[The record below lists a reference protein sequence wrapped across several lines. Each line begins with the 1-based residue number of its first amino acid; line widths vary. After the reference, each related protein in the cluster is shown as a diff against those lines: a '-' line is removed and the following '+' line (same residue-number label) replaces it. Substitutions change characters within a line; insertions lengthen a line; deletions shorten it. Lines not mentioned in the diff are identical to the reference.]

1 MQTPPKTPGDSPEG
15 RPEGPKRARLNSTS
29 SNTSEDGAIFL
40 GKAPPRVIT
49 PQPTDWEAEQWNQ
62 SERQSRGLKRSYRER
77 HGSYVSEDGAVFM
90 GRNVSRSNTPQRR
103 RASPI
108 DVQQSLPVD
117 GEEAGPRSPI
127 ERFIF
132 WIDGRLI
139 EGLWT
144 ERERKRLWQGVA
156 QTLVIVLAFVVVQN
170 RSCPECAPS
179 DAVALRRDVGE
190 PILRADVGGTAW
202 LPAHQSLPIVVPGE
216 NIVPVGAAYN
226 GDAVGTPAHLPT
238 LNTPNIPGSSI
249 AGPGPSGV
257 LASQIWTF
265 NPKAL
270 AYVVS
275 AYISSNVPSMVSSA
289 TSWAKGYVGKVAIN
303 KGSELLA
310 SEPDIHGWDT
320 VLASQE
326 NRAGILSALKN
337 VDEVSGP
344 LYVQLSSQV
353 FANLSPDASDNSE
366 RIMTLEALQT
376 QLKELET
383 HQYEI
388 VK

>member
-1 MQTPPKTPGDSPEG
+1 
-15 RPEGPKRARLNSTS
+15 
-29 SNTSEDGAIFL
+29 
-40 GKAPPRVIT
+40 
-49 PQPTDWEAEQWNQ
+49 
-62 SERQSRGLKRSYRER
+62 LKRSYGARKNNN
-77 HGSYVSEDGAVFM
+77 VSEDGAVFI
-90 GRNVSRSNTPQRR
+90 GRNISRPNSSRPRDRR

-108 DVQQSLPVD
+108 DVQQHLPSD
-117 GEEAGPRSPI
+117 GEEAAPRSPL
-127 ERFIF
+127 ERFVC
-132 WIDGRLI
+132 WVDGRFV

-170 RSCPECAPS
+170 RICPECAPS
-179 DAVALRRDVGE
+179 DAVAMRIDVGE
-190 PILRADVGGTAW
+190 PMLRADVGDTAW
-202 LPAHQSLPIVVPGE
+202 LPAHQSLPIVASGE
-216 NIVPVGAAYN
+216 NVVPVGAAYN
-226 GDAVGTPAHLPT
+226 GDAVRTPAHLPT
-238 LNTPNIPGSSI
+238 LHTSTIPGSSI
-249 AGPGPSGV
+249 ASPDPSSV

-270 AYVVS
+270 AHVVS
-275 AYISSNVPSMVSSA
+275 AYITSNVPSMVSSA

-303 KGSELLA
+303 KGTEMLA
-310 SEPDIHGWDT
+310 SEPDIHRWDV
-320 VLASQE
+320 VLARQE

-353 FANLSPDASDNSE
+353 FANQSPDASDNSK
-366 RIMTLEALQT
+366 RIKMLETLQT
-376 QLKELET
+376 QLEELKT